1 MAALGPPERYTD
13 LKHGMMYPVMGMKR
27 TILSIWIMIW
37 LGAAAICPAGQ
48 SSPGPVTSGDG
59 HILRMGINISAFDT
73 LDPHFAASFA
83 DRMLVDM
90 VFNGLIRFRP
100 GLAPE
105 LEPDLAVDIP
115 EPVTVNGRQT
125 WTFHLRQGVYFHDAG
140 DGKHREMRAG
150 DVIASFEKTT
160 DPARSA
166 YAGGYAGISVDAL
179 DERTVRF
186 TVDPPQSPLL
196 FLPKVANYAGGFV
209 VAAVPGPDGGP
220 RLLGTGPFAIR
231 GETGPTTFFLARHD
245 PYFRGKPRLKGVEI
259 HFLPET
265 TSRLAAFEDHLDLIC
280 GESSARWVAGLR
292 HKKDIIIDSFGVP
305 ETASIHFNTL
315 YRPFADARVRKAV
328 AHCLNRDLFLEPFGR
343 DMARNVFSPAPP
355 YMPGGLDEAE
365 VRALNL
371 HYPRDVETA
380 RGLLAAAGYGEGFEF
395 DVVVSELI
403 QIKTN
408 YRTLQRLL
416 AEIGIRM
423 TIRLTDHATYHKMI
437 RMNTNP
443 IVIYEAFR
451 PNTDELLSRF
461 FHSESKVM
469 TGRKMATN
477 FSNYTGIDDLIEQA
491 RSERVTSTQI
501 KLWEYAQIKL
511 LEDMVVYPLHFR
523 KHTYVR
529 KPYLDYGHP
538 LRDAIALY
546 PQITEKTRL
555 TSDYQRFV
563 PGRDR
568 L

>member
-1 MAALGPPERYTD
+1 MSVWATR
-13 LKHGMMYPVMGMKR
+13 LK
-27 TILSIWIMIW
+27 ICIAIWIVTF
-37 LGAAAICPAGQ
+37 LGVAAAGQ
-48 SSPGPVTSGDG
+48 QPPSGQDVSAQG
-59 HILRMGINISAFDT
+59 HVLKMGVNISAFDT

-83 DRMLVDM
+83 DRMLADM
-90 VFNGLIRFRP
+90 VFGGLIRYRP

-115 EPVTVNGRQT
+115 EPVTVNGKQT
-125 WTFHLRQGVYFHDAG
+125 WTFHLRPGVYFHDVG
-140 DGKHREMRAG
+140 DGVDREMTAE
-150 DVIASFEKTT
+150 DVVASFEKTMN
-160 DPARSA
+160 PSRSA
-166 YAGGYAGISVDAL
+166 YAGGYAGISIDAL
-179 DERTVRF
+179 DNRTVRF

-209 VAAVPGPDGGP
+209 VAEIAAQDGGT

-231 GETGPTTFFLARHD
+231 GQTGPTTFFLDRH
-245 PYFRGKPRLKGVEI
+245 PAYFRGTPELKGVEI

-265 TSRLAAFEDHLDLIC
+265 ETRLAAFERALDLIC
-280 GESSARWVAGLR
+280 GESSAKWVGDLR
-292 HKKDIIIDSFGVP
+292 DKKDIIIDSFGVP
-305 ETASIHFNTL
+305 ETACIYFNTL
-315 YRPFADARVRKAV
+315 YQAFADARVRKAV
-328 AHCLNRDLFLEPFGR
+328 AYALNRDLFLEPFGR
-343 DMARNVFSPAPP
+343 EMARNVFTPAPP
-355 YMPGGLDEAE
+355 YMPGGLSQDE
-365 VRALNL
+365 VKALNL
-371 HYPRDVETA
+371 DYPRDIDRA
-380 RGLLAAAGYGEGFEF
+380 KGLLAAAGYAEGFAF
-395 DVVVSELI
+395 NVVVSELI
-403 QIKTN
+403 QIKKN
-408 YRTLQRLL
+408 YQTLKHQL
-416 AEIGIRM
+416 ARIGIRM
-423 TIRLTDHATYHKMI
+423 NISVTDHATYHKMI
-437 RMNTNP
+437 RMNANP

-469 TGRKMATN
+469 TGKKMATN

-491 RSERVTSTQI
+491 RSERVTTTQI

-511 LEDMVVYPLHFR
+511 LEDMVVYPLHYR

-555 TSDYQRFV
+555 TSDVHRFV